1 MSSFVNDKK
10 KFFIKPT
17 NLDTRSLFIG
27 GNYLMKSRNLNDAI
41 HIAIIA
47 QCTYLS
53 IVLDSKCVF

>member
-1 MSSFVNDKK
+1 MHMSSFVNDKK

-47 QCTYLS
+47 H
-53 IVLDSKCVF
+53 I